1 VGEGKQM
8 DDIQF
13 QVVARVY
20 NKCFH
25 LQITSGVDII
35 LQENYHLAGM
45 IPTRQDVKEE
55 IERGFSHALETK
67 LREVFK

>member
-1 VGEGKQM
+1 M

-13 QVVARVY
+13 QVVVRVY
-20 NKCFH
+20 NKEFH

-35 LQENYHLAGM
+35 LEENYQLADM

-55 IERGFSHALETK
+55 IERAFSHALETK